1 MAQASTFCGGSWPVV
16 GVVMAAGIVTAI
28 HAGKV
33 AIATP
38 MLQQVLGI
46 DLAAVGWL
54 TGIFAVLGFA
64 GGLPAGALT
73 GLAGDRRSL
82 VAGLTVTAI
91 GAGIGATTSE
101 YQLLLASRSLEGAGF
116 LLITVA
122 GPALLGRAVPPAQHD
137 AAFALWSCFM
147 PVGLALALLV
157 GPLFED
163 WRMLWWA
170 GAGGAALTGLAVRA
184 IVPAAPQR
192 IPTSWTRLVSD
203 AREVVVRRAVLLS
216 AGCFALYSLMFFA
229 LFSFLPV
236 LLATR
241 MALSHG
247 TAGWFS
253 ALAICANII
262 GNLSAGYVLARG
274 TGRAALISGAC
285 LIMGLSSFGI
295 FLGAF
300 GNATVFLLCVLF
312 AAAGGL
318 IPAALISAAPS
329 LAGSAARTPLTLGLL
344 MQGSNLGQMIGPAA
358 VGSSIAAY
366 GWPAAA
372 ALVAGAAVIAAL
384 AARRIA
390 FDDHTDTRQPRRRD
404 GEKIG

>member
-82 VAGLTVTAI
+82 VAGLTVTAL
-91 GAGIGATTSE
+91 GAGIGATASG
-101 YQLLLASRSLEGAGF
+101 YPLLLASRILEGAGF

-122 GPALLGRAVPPAQHD
+122 GPAILSRAVPPAQHD
-137 AAFALWSCFM
+137 AALTLWSCFM
-147 PVGLALALLV
+147 PAGLALVLLL

-163 WRMLWWA
+163 WRMLWWG
-170 GAGGAALTGLAVRA
+170 GAGLAALAALAVRA
-184 IVPAAPQR
+184 IVPGAGPPR
-192 IPTSWTRLVSD
+192 RMPVSWTRLASD
-203 AREVVVRRAVLLS
+203 AREVVASRAVLLA

-236 LLATR
+236 LLTTR

-247 TAGWFS
+247 AAGWFS
-253 ALAICANII
+253 ALAMSANII
-262 GNLSAGYVLARG
+262 GNLGAGYFLMRG

-285 LIMGLSSFGI
+285 LIMGLSSLGI
-295 FLGAF
+295 FLGDF
-300 GNATVFLLCVLF
+300 GNAAVFLLCVLF
-312 AAAGGL
+312 TAAGGL
-318 IPAALISAAPS
+318 IPATLISAAPS
-329 LAGSAARTPLTLGLL
+329 LGTSAAGTPLTMGLL
-344 MQGSNLGQMIGPAA
+344 MQGSNLGQLIGPVA
-358 VGSSIAAY
+358 VGSSIAAC

-372 ALVAGAAVIAAL
+372 AFVAGAAVITAL

-390 FDDHTDTRQPRRRD
+390 FDGHTKVRRQ
-404 GEKIG
+404 GGIN